1 MKQNYLLT
9 LIMCLLLSSSLWAQ
23 DARKLVADF
32 DKKGSVKAAN
42 RFFDYLDQ
50 EQFTDERIQFATNT
64 PTDSLRKEVW
74 YWAGEWFN
82 DTQEYGLARQY
93 ALRAL
98 PLYRHDNAAKGDC
111 LNLLAI
117 IGVRLADF
125 PAAAQYATRCVR
137 IYKKLRDPDQ
147 TSSALN
153 TLAGINLAANHPRQ
167 AEKHILQALRY
178 ASRANNRPRQAVING
193 MASEIYYKLG
203 NYQRSL
209 QYAQKAYVIDSL
221 LGNEGKM
228 AVRLTMQGA
237 ALGGMKRDNEAVA
250 VYQKAIPTLRS
261 VGNIHSLGIA
271 LNQMGFI
278 LLRQKQE
285 QAAVEAFREASGIFS
300 KMGDLYNGCTA
311 RKGLYEA
318 YWNLNPDSARHE
330 LERFNALRDSLYS
343 TSTAKALARYEAE
356 FGNDQLREEVSA
368 GKNAHLRD
376 LLISA
381 AVLLLLIGLFL
392 WLQRRRTRAHRAQLR
407 QLFRELHRLESLS
420 VPAAAETVVNP
431 ELTAHSSAA
440 DTEEDSA
447 TPIPSSQTTPS
458 PDSVQPSVE
467 SSPADMADTLCRQV
481 IEVVRSGM
489 AKGEVSVTAVALSA
503 RRDSSPRCSSLP
515 SRWTLP
521 PACCFRIARAPWAKW
536 HANVVLTRPVLS
548 PTLSRRLTPVLR
560 RSIARVLRRHKHI
573 YIIRYNAS
581 QGSWL
586 VFLKNVLQIVDDGLQ
601 ALLYLWLLQIVD
613 MLGRQGGEGVE
624 TTHLHHRGNG

>member
-237 ALGGMKRDNEAVA
+237 ALGGMKRDEEAVA
-250 VYQKAIPTLRS
+250 AYQKAIPTLRS

-271 LNQMGFI
+271 LNQLGFI
-278 LLRQKQE
+278 FLRQNRE
-285 QAAVEAFREASGIFS
+285 REAVAAFREASGIFS

-318 YWNLNPDSARHE
+318 YWNLN
-330 LERFNALRDSLYS
+330 
-343 TSTAKALARYEAE
+343 
-356 FGNDQLREEVSA
+356 
-368 GKNAHLRD
+368 
-376 LLISA
+376 
-381 AVLLLLIGLFL
+381 
-392 WLQRRRTRAHRAQLR
+392 
-407 QLFRELHRLESLS
+407 
-420 VPAAAETVVNP
+420 
-431 ELTAHSSAA
+431 
-440 DTEEDSA
+440 
-447 TPIPSSQTTPS
+447 

-489 AKGEVSVTAVALSA
+489 AKGEVSVTAVASKLNMGEQTFRRRFVCETGQQPKMFITAIQMDLAA
-503 RRDSSPRCSSLP
+503 RLLLQDSS
-515 SRWTLP
+515 
-521 PACCFRIARAPWAKW
+521 
-536 HANVVLTRPVLS
+536 RPVGEVARECGFDEASAFSHAFKKAYACS
-548 PTLSRRLTPVLR
+548 PTQYRQS
-560 RSIARVLRRHKHI
+560 
-573 YIIRYNAS
+573 AS
-581 QGSWL
+581 P
-586 VFLKNVLQIVDDGLQ
+586 
-601 ALLYLWLLQIVD
+601 A
-613 MLGRQGGEGVE
+613 
-624 TTHLHHRGNG
+624 

>member
-237 ALGGMKRDNEAVA
+237 ALGGMKRDDEAVA

-285 QAAVEAFREASGIFS
+285 QAAVEAFREASSIFS
-300 KMGDLYNGCTA
+300 G
-311 RKGLYEA
+311 
-318 YWNLNPDSARHE
+318 
-330 LERFNALRDSLYS
+330 
-343 TSTAKALARYEAE
+343 
-356 FGNDQLREEVSA
+356 
-368 GKNAHLRD
+368 
-376 LLISA
+376 
-381 AVLLLLIGLFL
+381 
-392 WLQRRRTRAHRAQLR
+392 
-407 QLFRELHRLESLS
+407 
-420 VPAAAETVVNP
+420 
-431 ELTAHSSAA
+431 
-440 DTEEDSA
+440 
-447 TPIPSSQTTPS
+447 
-458 PDSVQPSVE
+458 
-467 SSPADMADTLCRQV
+467 
-481 IEVVRSGM
+481 
-489 AKGEVSVTAVALSA
+489 
-503 RRDSSPRCSSLP
+503 
-515 SRWTLP
+515 
-521 PACCFRIARAPWAKW
+521 
-536 HANVVLTRPVLS
+536 RPL
-548 PTLSRRLTPVLR
+548 
-560 RSIARVLRRHKHI
+560 
-573 YIIRYNAS
+573 
-581 QGSWL
+581 
-586 VFLKNVLQIVDDGLQ
+586 
-601 ALLYLWLLQIVD
+601 
-613 MLGRQGGEGVE
+613 
-624 TTHLHHRGNG
+624 

>member
-209 QYAQKAYVIDSL
+209 QYAQKAYAIDSL

-237 ALGGMKRDNEAVA
+237 ALGGMKRDDEAVA
-250 VYQKAIPTLRS
+250 AYQKAIPTLRS

-318 YWNLNPDSARHE
+318 YWNLNPDS
-330 LERFNALRDSLYS
+330 
-343 TSTAKALARYEAE
+343 
-356 FGNDQLREEVSA
+356 
-368 GKNAHLRD
+368 
-376 LLISA
+376 
-381 AVLLLLIGLFL
+381 
-392 WLQRRRTRAHRAQLR
+392 
-407 QLFRELHRLESLS
+407 
-420 VPAAAETVVNP
+420 
-431 ELTAHSSAA
+431 
-440 DTEEDSA
+440 
-447 TPIPSSQTTPS
+447 
-458 PDSVQPSVE
+458 VQPSVE

-489 AKGEVSVTAVALSA
+489 AKGEVSVTAVASKLNMGEQTFRRRFVCETGQQPKMFITAIQMDLAA
-503 RRDSSPRCSSLP
+503 RLLLQDSS
-515 SRWTLP
+515 
-521 PACCFRIARAPWAKW
+521 
-536 HANVVLTRPVLS
+536 RPVGEVARECGFDEASAFSHAFKKAYACS
-548 PTLSRRLTPVLR
+548 PTQYRQS
-560 RSIARVLRRHKHI
+560 
-573 YIIRYNAS
+573 AS
-581 QGSWL
+581 P
-586 VFLKNVLQIVDDGLQ
+586 
-601 ALLYLWLLQIVD
+601 A
-613 MLGRQGGEGVE
+613 
-624 TTHLHHRGNG
+624 

>member
-237 ALGGMKRDNEAVA
+237 ALGGMKRDDEAVA

-261 VGNIHSLGIA
+261 VGNIHSIGIA

-392 WLQRRRTRAHRAQLR
+392 WLQRRRT
-407 QLFRELHRLESLS
+407 
-420 VPAAAETVVNP
+420 
-431 ELTAHSSAA
+431 
-440 DTEEDSA
+440 
-447 TPIPSSQTTPS
+447 PIPSSQTTPS

-489 AKGEVSVTAVALSA
+489 AKGEVSVSAVASKLNMGEQTFRRRFVCETGQQPKMFITAIQMDLAA
-503 RRDSSPRCSSLP
+503 RLLLQDSS
-515 SRWTLP
+515 
-521 PACCFRIARAPWAKW
+521 
-536 HANVVLTRPVLS
+536 RPVGEVARECGFDEASAFSHAFKKAYACS
-548 PTLSRRLTPVLR
+548 PTQ
-560 RSIARVLRRHKHI
+560 
-573 YIIRYNAS
+573 Y
-581 QGSWL
+581 
-586 VFLKNVLQIVDDGLQ
+586 
-601 ALLYLWLLQIVD
+601 
-613 MLGRQGGEGVE
+613 RQGASPA
-624 TTHLHHRGNG
+624 

>member
-237 ALGGMKRDNEAVA
+237 ALGGMKRDDEAVA

-356 FGNDQLREEVSA
+356 FGNDQLREEVSV

-392 WLQRRRTRAHRAQLR
+392 WVQRRRTRAHRAQLR
-407 QLFRELHRLESLS
+407 RLFKELHRLESLS
-420 VPAAAETVVNP
+420 APAAAETVVNP
-431 ELTAHSSAA
+431 ELTAPSSAA
-440 DTEEDSA
+440 DTEKGSA

-467 SSPADMADTLCRQV
+467 SSADMADTLCRQV

-489 AKGEVSVTAVALSA
+489 PKGEVSVTAVASKLNMGEQTFRRRFVCETGQQPKMFITAIQMDLAA
-503 RRDSSPRCSSLP
+503 RLLLQDSS
-515 SRWTLP
+515 
-521 PACCFRIARAPWAKW
+521 
-536 HANVVLTRPVLS
+536 RPVGEVARECGFDEASAFSHAFKKAYACS
-548 PTLSRRLTPVLR
+548 PTQ
-560 RSIARVLRRHKHI
+560 
-573 YIIRYNAS
+573 Y
-581 QGSWL
+581 
-586 VFLKNVLQIVDDGLQ
+586 
-601 ALLYLWLLQIVD
+601 
-613 MLGRQGGEGVE
+613 RQGASPA
-624 TTHLHHRGNG
+624 

>member
-1 MKQNYLLT
+1 M
-9 LIMCLLLSSSLWAQ
+9 
-23 DARKLVADF
+23 
-32 DKKGSVKAAN
+32 
-42 RFFDYLDQ
+42 
-50 EQFTDERIQFATNT
+50 
-64 PTDSLRKEVW
+64 
-74 YWAGEWFN
+74 
-82 DTQEYGLARQY
+82 
-93 ALRAL
+93 
-98 PLYRHDNAAKGDC
+98 
-111 LNLLAI
+111 
-117 IGVRLADF
+117 
-125 PAAAQYATRCVR
+125 
-137 IYKKLRDPDQ
+137 
-147 TSSALN
+147 
-153 TLAGINLAANHPRQ
+153 
-167 AEKHILQALRY
+167 
-178 ASRANNRPRQAVING
+178 
-193 MASEIYYKLG
+193 
-203 NYQRSL
+203 
-209 QYAQKAYVIDSL
+209 
-221 LGNEGKM
+221 
-228 AVRLTMQGA
+228 
-237 ALGGMKRDNEAVA
+237 
-250 VYQKAIPTLRS
+250 
-261 VGNIHSLGIA
+261 
-271 LNQMGFI
+271 
-278 LLRQKQE
+278 
-285 QAAVEAFREASGIFS
+285 EAFREASGIFS

-407 QLFRELHRLESLS
+407 RLFQELRRLESLS
-420 VPAAAETVVNP
+420 APAAAETVVNP
-431 ELTAHSSAA
+431 ELTAPSSAA
-440 DTEEDSA
+440 DTEKGSS

-458 PDSVQPSVE
+458 PDSVQASVE

-489 AKGEVSVTAVALSA
+489 AKGEVSVSAVASKLNMGEQTFRRRFVCETGQQPKMFITAIQMDLAA
-503 RRDSSPRCSSLP
+503 RLLLQDSSRPVGEV
-515 SRWTLP
+515 
-521 PACCFRIARAPWAKW
+521 ARECG
-536 HANVVLTRPVLS
+536 LTRPVLS

-560 RSIARVLRRHKHI
+560 RSIARVLRRHKLI

-586 VFLKNVLQIVDDGLQ
+586 VFLKNVLQVVDDGLQ

>member
-93 ALRAL
+93 ALR
-98 PLYRHDNAAKGDC
+98 
-111 LNLLAI
+111 
-117 IGVRLADF
+117 
-125 PAAAQYATRCVR
+125 
-137 IYKKLRDPDQ
+137 
-147 TSSALN
+147 
-153 TLAGINLAANHPRQ
+153 
-167 AEKHILQALRY
+167 Y

-237 ALGGMKRDNEAVA
+237 ALGGMKRDDEAVA
-250 VYQKAIPTLRS
+250 AYQKAIPTLRS

-343 TSTAKALARYEAE
+343 TSTATALARYEAE

-381 AVLLLLIGLFL
+381 AVLLLLICLFL
-392 WLQRRRTRAHRAQLR
+392 WVQRRRTRAHRAQLR
-407 QLFRELHRLESLS
+407 RLFRELHRLESLS
-420 VPAAAETVVNP
+420 APAAAETVVNP
-431 ELTAHSSAA
+431 ELTAHSSAV
-440 DTEEDSA
+440 DTEEVSA

-458 PDSVQPSVE
+458 PDGVQPSVE
-467 SSPADMADTLCRQV
+467 SSSADMADTLCRQV

-489 AKGEVSVTAVALSA
+489 PKGEVSVTAVASKLNMGEQTFRRRFVCETGQQPKMFITAIQMDLAA
-503 RRDSSPRCSSLP
+503 RLLLQDSS
-515 SRWTLP
+515 
-521 PACCFRIARAPWAKW
+521 
-536 HANVVLTRPVLS
+536 RPVGEVARECGFDEASAFSHAFKKAYACS
-548 PTLSRRLTPVLR
+548 PTQ
-560 RSIARVLRRHKHI
+560 
-573 YIIRYNAS
+573 Y
-581 QGSWL
+581 
-586 VFLKNVLQIVDDGLQ
+586 
-601 ALLYLWLLQIVD
+601 
-613 MLGRQGGEGVE
+613 RQGASPA
-624 TTHLHHRGNG
+624 

>member
-32 DKKGSVKAAN
+32 DQKGSVKAAN

-82 DTQEYGLARQY
+82 DIQEYGLARQY

-237 ALGGMKRDNEAVA
+237 ALGGMKRDDEAVA

-285 QAAVEAFREASGIFS
+285 QAAVEAFREASSIFS

-318 YWNLNPDSARHE
+318 YWNLNPDS
-330 LERFNALRDSLYS
+330 
-343 TSTAKALARYEAE
+343 
-356 FGNDQLREEVSA
+356 
-368 GKNAHLRD
+368 
-376 LLISA
+376 
-381 AVLLLLIGLFL
+381 
-392 WLQRRRTRAHRAQLR
+392 
-407 QLFRELHRLESLS
+407 
-420 VPAAAETVVNP
+420 
-431 ELTAHSSAA
+431 
-440 DTEEDSA
+440 
-447 TPIPSSQTTPS
+447 
-458 PDSVQPSVE
+458 VQPSVE
-467 SSPADMADTLCRQV
+467 SSSADMADTLCRQV

-489 AKGEVSVTAVALSA
+489 AKGEVSVSAVASKLNMGEQTFRRRFVCETGQQPKMFITAIQMDLAA
-503 RRDSSPRCSSLP
+503 RLLLQDSS
-515 SRWTLP
+515 
-521 PACCFRIARAPWAKW
+521 
-536 HANVVLTRPVLS
+536 RPVSEVARECGFDEASAFSHAFKKAYACS
-548 PTLSRRLTPVLR
+548 PTQ
-560 RSIARVLRRHKHI
+560 
-573 YIIRYNAS
+573 Y
-581 QGSWL
+581 
-586 VFLKNVLQIVDDGLQ
+586 
-601 ALLYLWLLQIVD
+601 
-613 MLGRQGGEGVE
+613 RQGASPA
-624 TTHLHHRGNG
+624 

>member
-1 MKQNYLLT
+1 MA
-9 LIMCLLLSSSLWAQ
+9 WR
-23 DARKLVADF
+23 RK
-32 DKKGSVKAAN
+32 S
-42 RFFDYLDQ
+42 
-50 EQFTDERIQFATNT
+50 
-64 PTDSLRKEVW
+64 
-74 YWAGEWFN
+74 
-82 DTQEYGLARQY
+82 
-93 ALRAL
+93 
-98 PLYRHDNAAKGDC
+98 
-111 LNLLAI
+111 
-117 IGVRLADF
+117 
-125 PAAAQYATRCVR
+125 
-137 IYKKLRDPDQ
+137 
-147 TSSALN
+147 
-153 TLAGINLAANHPRQ
+153 
-167 AEKHILQALRY
+167 
-178 ASRANNRPRQAVING
+178 
-193 MASEIYYKLG
+193 YYKLG

-237 ALGGMKRDNEAVA
+237 ALGGMKRDDEAVA

-356 FGNDQLREEVSA
+356 FGNDQLRKEVSA

-407 QLFRELHRLESLS
+407 RLFQELHRLESLS
-420 VPAAAETVVNP
+420 APAAAETVVNP

-440 DTEEDSA
+440 DTEEGAA

-489 AKGEVSVTAVALSA
+489 AKGEVSVSAVASKLNMGEQTFRRRFVCETGQQPKMFITSIQMDLAA
-503 RRDSSPRCSSLP
+503 RLLLQDSS
-515 SRWTLP
+515 
-521 PACCFRIARAPWAKW
+521 
-536 HANVVLTRPVLS
+536 RPVGEVARECGFDEASAFSHAFKKAYACS
-548 PTLSRRLTPVLR
+548 PTQYRQS
-560 RSIARVLRRHKHI
+560 
-573 YIIRYNAS
+573 AS
-581 QGSWL
+581 P
-586 VFLKNVLQIVDDGLQ
+586 
-601 ALLYLWLLQIVD
+601 A
-613 MLGRQGGEGVE
+613 
-624 TTHLHHRGNG
+624 

>member
-237 ALGGMKRDNEAVA
+237 ALGGMKRDDEAVA
-250 VYQKAIPTLRS
+250 AYQKAIPTLRS

-381 AVLLLLIGLFL
+381 AVLLLLIGLYL

-420 VPAAAETVVNP
+420 APAAAETVVNP

-440 DTEEDSA
+440 DTEKDSA

-489 AKGEVSVTAVALSA
+489 AKGEVSVTAVASKLNMGEQTFRRRFVCETGQQPKMFITAIQMDLAA
-503 RRDSSPRCSSLP
+503 RLLLQDSS
-515 SRWTLP
+515 
-521 PACCFRIARAPWAKW
+521 
-536 HANVVLTRPVLS
+536 RPVGEVARECGFDEASAFSHAFKKAYACS
-548 PTLSRRLTPVLR
+548 PTQYRQS
-560 RSIARVLRRHKHI
+560 
-573 YIIRYNAS
+573 AS
-581 QGSWL
+581 P
-586 VFLKNVLQIVDDGLQ
+586 
-601 ALLYLWLLQIVD
+601 A
-613 MLGRQGGEGVE
+613 
-624 TTHLHHRGNG
+624 

>member
-23 DARKLVADF
+23 DARKLVVDF

-178 ASRANNRPRQAVING
+178 ASR
-193 MASEIYYKLG
+193 
-203 NYQRSL
+203 
-209 QYAQKAYVIDSL
+209 
-221 LGNEGKM
+221 
-228 AVRLTMQGA
+228 
-237 ALGGMKRDNEAVA
+237 
-250 VYQKAIPTLRS
+250 
-261 VGNIHSLGIA
+261 GIA

-392 WLQRRRTRAHRAQLR
+392 WVQHRRTRAHRAQLR

-420 VPAAAETVVNP
+420 APTAAETVVNP

-440 DTEEDSA
+440 DTEKGSA

-489 AKGEVSVTAVALSA
+489 AKGEVSVTAVASKLNMGEQTFRRRFVCETGQQPKMFITAIQMDLAA
-503 RRDSSPRCSSLP
+503 RLLLQDSS
-515 SRWTLP
+515 
-521 PACCFRIARAPWAKW
+521 
-536 HANVVLTRPVLS
+536 RPVAEVARECGFDEASAFSHAFKKAYACS
-548 PTLSRRLTPVLR
+548 PTQYRQS
-560 RSIARVLRRHKHI
+560 
-573 YIIRYNAS
+573 AS
-581 QGSWL
+581 P
-586 VFLKNVLQIVDDGLQ
+586 
-601 ALLYLWLLQIVD
+601 A
-613 MLGRQGGEGVE
+613 
-624 TTHLHHRGNG
+624 

>member
-178 ASRANNRPRQAVING
+178 ASRANNRPRQAV
-193 MASEIYYKLG
+193 
-203 NYQRSL
+203 
-209 QYAQKAYVIDSL
+209 
-221 LGNEGKM
+221 
-228 AVRLTMQGA
+228 
-237 ALGGMKRDNEAVA
+237 A

-392 WLQRRRTRAHRAQLR
+392 WVQHRRTRAHRAQLR

-420 VPAAAETVVNP
+420 APAAAETVVNP

-489 AKGEVSVTAVALSA
+489 AKGEVSVTAVASKLNMGEQTFRRRFVCETGQQPKMFITAIQMDLAA
-503 RRDSSPRCSSLP
+503 RPLLQDSS
-515 SRWTLP
+515 
-521 PACCFRIARAPWAKW
+521 
-536 HANVVLTRPVLS
+536 RPVGEVARECGFDEASAFSHAFKKAYACS
-548 PTLSRRLTPVLR
+548 PTQ
-560 RSIARVLRRHKHI
+560 
-573 YIIRYNAS
+573 Y
-581 QGSWL
+581 
-586 VFLKNVLQIVDDGLQ
+586 
-601 ALLYLWLLQIVD
+601 
-613 MLGRQGGEGVE
+613 RQGASPG
-624 TTHLHHRGNG
+624 

>member
-237 ALGGMKRDNEAVA
+237 ALGGMKRDDEAVA

-318 YWNLNPDSARHE
+318 YWNLNPDS
-330 LERFNALRDSLYS
+330 
-343 TSTAKALARYEAE
+343 
-356 FGNDQLREEVSA
+356 
-368 GKNAHLRD
+368 
-376 LLISA
+376 
-381 AVLLLLIGLFL
+381 
-392 WLQRRRTRAHRAQLR
+392 
-407 QLFRELHRLESLS
+407 
-420 VPAAAETVVNP
+420 
-431 ELTAHSSAA
+431 
-440 DTEEDSA
+440 
-447 TPIPSSQTTPS
+447 
-458 PDSVQPSVE
+458 VQPSVE

-489 AKGEVSVTAVALSA
+489 AKGEVSVTAVASKLNMGEQTFRRRFVCETGQQPKMFITAIQMDLAA
-503 RRDSSPRCSSLP
+503 RLLLQDSS
-515 SRWTLP
+515 
-521 PACCFRIARAPWAKW
+521 
-536 HANVVLTRPVLS
+536 RPVGEVARECGFDEASAFSHAFKKAYACS
-548 PTLSRRLTPVLR
+548 PTQYRQS
-560 RSIARVLRRHKHI
+560 
-573 YIIRYNAS
+573 AS
-581 QGSWL
+581 P
-586 VFLKNVLQIVDDGLQ
+586 
-601 ALLYLWLLQIVD
+601 A
-613 MLGRQGGEGVE
+613 
-624 TTHLHHRGNG
+624 

>member
-237 ALGGMKRDNEAVA
+237 ALGGMKRDDEAVA

-330 LERFNALRDSLYS
+330 LERFNALRARSTPHRPPRRWLATRQSLA
-343 TSTAKALARYEAE
+343 T
-356 FGNDQLREEVSA
+356 
-368 GKNAHLRD
+368 
-376 LLISA
+376 IS
-381 AVLLLLIGLFL
+381 
-392 WLQRRRTRAHRAQLR
+392 
-407 QLFRELHRLESLS
+407 
-420 VPAAAETVVNP
+420 
-431 ELTAHSSAA
+431 
-440 DTEEDSA
+440 
-447 TPIPSSQTTPS
+447 
-458 PDSVQPSVE
+458 
-467 SSPADMADTLCRQV
+467 C
-481 IEVVRSGM
+481 
-489 AKGEVSVTAVALSA
+489 A
-503 RRDSSPRCSSLP
+503 RRSRRVRTPTYVTCSSLQP
-515 SRWTLP
+515 S
-521 PACCFRIARAPWAKW
+521 CCCSSAFSFGCSAVARGPIG
-536 HANVVLTRPVLS
+536 HSCANS
-548 PTLSRRLTPVLR
+548 S
-560 RSIARVLRRHKHI
+560 
-573 YIIRYNAS
+573 
-581 QGSWL
+581 GSCTVSK
-586 VFLKNVLQIVDDGLQ
+586 VFLPL
-601 ALLYLWLLQIVD
+601 
-613 MLGRQGGEGVE
+613 RQPRP
-624 TTHLHHRGNG
+624 L